1 MVVAVGRGGAG
12 HPRRTAYHGR
22 TARQCLGRQKNGV
35 RRDAAS
41 LPQNAVFAR
50 STEVAVRPRAADVD
64 EWDVSKNVYIVG
76 AIGVAGCLM
85 LSLMMQHLLK
95 VQNERS
101 HSPVAEE
108 LKEACGEHLVGAV
121 EVLTRTVDGEQTMI
135 VRMTARDGDKAEAL
149 AHTATD
155 LIWRRAYKWSDS
167 PDRLRVEVAHTA
179 GDKAPAVAETGPP
192 GLDRLRSFRR
202 SEAKPPAPRSAQPPK

>member
-1 MVVAVGRGGAG
+1 MVVVVGRGGAG

-22 TARQCLGRQKNGV
+22 IPRQCLGRQKNGV
-35 RRDAAS
+35 GRGGAS
-41 LPQNAVFAR
+41 RPQNAVFAH
-50 STEVAVRPRAADVD
+50 SAEVAVRPRDADVD
-64 EWDVSKNVYIVG
+64 ERDVSKNVYIVG
-76 AIGVAGCLM
+76 AIGAAGCLM

-95 VQNERS
+95 VQTERS

-108 LKEACGEHLVGAV
+108 LKEACADHLVGAI
-121 EVLTRTVDGEQTMI
+121 EVQTRTVDGAQTMI
-135 VRMTARDGDKAEAL
+135 VRMTVRDGDKADAL
-149 AHTATD
+149 ARTASD